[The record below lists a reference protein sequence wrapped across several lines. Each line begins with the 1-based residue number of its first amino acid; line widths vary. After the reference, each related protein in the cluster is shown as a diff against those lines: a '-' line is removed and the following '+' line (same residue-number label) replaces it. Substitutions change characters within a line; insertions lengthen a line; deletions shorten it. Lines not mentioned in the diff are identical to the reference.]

1 MRIETERIN
10 INNLKGGD
18 VIITNHDCYMLSLDM
33 KRFFSLHKGTVL
45 NVENDSLEGT
55 ISSFGE
61 TVQEIIPNNEL
72 VIRRDV

>member
-1 MRIETERIN
+1 MRIETERITLNN
-10 INNLKGGD
+10 IKGGD
-18 VIITNHDCYMLSLDM
+18 VIITNQDCYMLGLD
-33 KRFFSLHKGTVL
+33 KRRFFSLHNGTVL